1 MLQWEKE
8 LRITFKTFV
17 LKYTTRLPQI
27 YTTINSHRAIMVK
40 RFCAFVCLAF
50 NYYTFYALYNFL
62 ANRYIETIRE
72 RFCVCKNMLIKY
84 NMNRNP
90 VTKYNQSVGKI
101 FLNIISRHF
110 FNIIGIESA
119 KYSYWKSNRCQT
131 YRCCRGK
138 SHFNMHPS
146 IY

>member
-1 MLQWEKE
+1 MSMLRSFFRMKTYILWCSPSTKRESTLIFYPNLLQWEKE

-50 NYYTFYALYNFL
+50 NYYTFYALSNFL

-90 VTKYNQSVGKI
+90 VT
-101 FLNIISRHF
+101 NII
-110 FNIIGIESA
+110 I
-119 KYSYWKSNRCQT
+119 NR
-131 YRCCRGK
+131 
-138 SHFNMHPS
+138 
-146 IY
+146 